1 MNNNKRKK
9 KKDQTS
15 ELEGVIFEVIEKSLE
30 AALSTVFDEMQK
42 DWEKPINIRL

>member
-30 AALSTVFDEMQK
+30 AALNTVFDEMQK